1 MSRILC
7 LVVIKRRVCH
17 PIQQQAQVYRLAAQ
31 TSNTPVKRLC
41 VEGKPHI
48 ESLDRPATLPISSQR
63 MDLSDAPARVRFEH
77 EKQCS

>member
-1 MSRILC
+1 MSGRD
-7 LVVIKRRVCH
+7 K
-17 PIQQQAQVYRLAAQ
+17 AQGVSSHSTASASVPTVAAQ

-63 MDLSDAPARVRFEH
+63 MDLSDAPARVRFALH
-77 EKQCS
+77 CDYMH